1 MQILVATDGSESAAR
16 AVEAAAKQAK
26 ALNARLVIVHVVCVD
41 NLPLAELKDY
51 ALREHENLTDVLY
64 AFAEEKLAEAKKR
77 AEALGAT
84 DVETSAPFGDVAETL
99 IEAARERRA
108 DMIFVGRRGR
118 GRLSGLLLGSV
129 SQKIVSVAPC
139 PVVVVP

>member
-1 MQILVATDGSESAAR
+1 MRILVATDGSESAAR
-16 AVEAAAKQAK
+16 AVDMAAKQTK
-26 ALNARLVIVHVVCVD
+26 AFKGQLKIVHVVCID
-41 NLPLAELKDY
+41 NMPLEQLKDY
-51 ALREHENLTDVLY
+51 ALREHENLADVLNT
-64 AFAEEKLAEAKKR
+64 FAEEKLVEAKKR
-77 AEALGAT
+77 AEALGVT
-84 DVETSAPFGDVAETL
+84 SVETSAPFGDVAETL
-99 IEAARERRA
+99 IDAAREQQA